1 MNGLHQL
8 RIFLKVAETGSVSK
22 AAGQMR
28 IGQPAM
34 SRQIRLLEE
43 EIGAVLF
50 TRESRGMKLT
60 RAGEALRRTVARAI
74 GDLEQAFTDVRS
86 RAQTPRGKVRVGLV
100 STIGFVAAGPLAKRI
115 TTQFPDIALSVCDGQ
130 SFHLLEWL
138 HRGDLDL
145 AVVCGTAVDAHL
157 NVQPLLV
164 EELVLAGPASGDL
177 TPDRSVTF
185 DDVAAMRLVLPST
198 PNATRQI
205 VERAAGKARIQM
217 QVAAEG
223 DSLMMVARLV
233 DAEVGNAIIPLSAL
247 RYLQQTGYPGLKYAP
262 IRGPR
267 LTKQLVLVRL
277 GDGEPPHAVGIVHKL
292 LVEEITAAVRSGIL
306 HGAHLMTPLTA
317 PPPEPAMPN

>member
-1 MNGLHQL
+1 MGGLHQL

-50 TRESRGMKLT
+50 TREARGMKLT

-86 RAQTPRGKVRVGLV
+86 RAQTPRGKVRLGLV
-100 STIGFVAAGPLAKRI
+100 STIGFVAAGPLAKKI
-115 TTQFPDIALSVCDGQ
+115 TTQFPDIALSVCDGP
-130 SFHLLEWL
+130 SFHLLEWV

-145 AVVCGTAVDAHL
+145 AVVCGTAADAHL

-164 EELVLAGPASGDL
+164 EELVLAGPASSGLAPERPVKFADL
-177 TPDRSVTF
+177 
-185 DDVAAMRLVLPST
+185 AAMWLVLPSI
-198 PNATRQI
+198 PNGTRQI
-205 VERAAGKARIQM
+205 VEDAAAKARIQM

-223 DSLMMVARLV
+223 DSLTMVARLV
-233 DAEVGNAIIPLSAL
+233 DAGIGHAVIPLSAL
-247 RYLQQTGYPGLKYAP
+247 SYLRKTGYPDLQYAP
-262 IRGPR
+262 IHNPR
-267 LTKQLVLVRL
+267 LTKQLVLARL
-277 GDGEPPHAVGIVHKL
+277 GDGGPSHAVGIVHKL
-292 LVEEITAAVRSGIL
+292 LVEEITAAVGSEIL
-306 HGAHLMTPLTA
+306 HGAHLMVP
-317 PPPEPAMPN
+317 